1 MRLVLASVAATL
13 MLATGAQAQDAPA
26 PSPAPITG
34 GFSAIEVA
42 PEVTKAAEFALGE
55 LKIPADQLDRV
66 EDAEQQVVAGINYRF
81 TLVLKDNHRWNVT
94 VWSKL
99 DRSYALTH
107 SEEVHA
113 H

>member
-13 MLATGAQAQDAPA
+13 MFATAAQAQDAPA
-26 PSPAPITG
+26 PVVG
-34 GFSAIEVA
+34 GFSATEA
-42 PEVTKAAEFALGE
+42 TPEVTKAAEFALGE

-66 EDAEQQVVAGINYRF
+66 EDVEKQVVAGMNYRF
-81 TLVLKDNHRWNVT
+81 TLVLKDGHKWKVQ
-94 VWSKL
+94 VWAKL
-99 DRSYALTH
+99 DRSYELTH